1 MFSSCCPS
9 LKYHFTALLL
19 TLTIEASQFWEW
31 LLGLLHLLHL
41 LIWCKASLLKGLL
54 PVLPYFHSAVL
65 PMWFPHFYRQ
75 CPCLLSQVSQNTGGA
90 KCRACTAS
98 IVSLRL
104 ATERHSSAA
113 TCLQEKTTTTC
124 KQAWL
129 ETWLQFLFN
138 SACLTA
144 FCIAD
149 TNAEVQHEIYISHH
163 YDANSF
169 RKVEK
174 TRPPESSKGLVTVP
188 TFLEAFQRW
197 WSFPRVRILASKRP
211 LAGPQHL
218 SKQDAP
224 PEPSGLQ
231 H

>member
-129 ETWLQFLFN
+129 EAWSQNIIPIQQCMLR
-138 SACLTA
+138 
-144 FCIAD
+144 
-149 TNAEVQHEIYISHH
+149 
-163 YDANSF
+163 DALLL
-169 RKVEK
+169 K
-174 TRPPESSKGLVTVP
+174 
-188 TFLEAFQRW
+188 
-197 WSFPRVRILASKRP
+197 KR
-211 LAGPQHL
+211 
-218 SKQDAP
+218 
-224 PEPSGLQ
+224 
-231 H
+231 